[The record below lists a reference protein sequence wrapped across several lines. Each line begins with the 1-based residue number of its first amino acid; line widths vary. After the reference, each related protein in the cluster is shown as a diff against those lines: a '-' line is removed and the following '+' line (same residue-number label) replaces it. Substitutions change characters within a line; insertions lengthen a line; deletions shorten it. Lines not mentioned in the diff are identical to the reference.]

1 MMKSKKQIFFRSFKK
16 IEDIVFSLSTLII
29 FLPVIIIITILSLF
43 IQGRPIFYVSE
54 RVVGYQ
60 KKIHVI
66 KFRTMVK
73 DAKDPKWRLEEK
85 YMKDGYLDVPIY
97 SDVYTPFGRF
107 LEKTQLVEILQVFHV
122 LFNHMSFVGN
132 RPLPEKNVNI
142 LKERFPET
150 WQERFNSP
158 AGMTGITQVAGK
170 FNLTSEQRLELE
182 SLYSQVYREGNVLKA
197 DAYIFFSTIILLLL
211 RDASAYRSYE
221 SAKNVLTACLRK

>member
-1 MMKSKKQIFFRSFKK
+1 MNSKKQVFYKSFKK
-16 IEDIVFSLSTLII
+16 VEDIAFSLFTLII
-29 FLPVIIIITILSLF
+29 FLPIIIIIIILSFF

-54 RVVGYQ
+54 RIVGLQ
-60 KKIHVI
+60 KKIHII

-73 DAKDPKWRLEEK
+73 DAKSPKWGLEEK
-85 YMKDGYLDVPIY
+85 YMRDGYLDVPIF
-97 SDVYTPFGRF
+97 SEVYTPFGRI

-132 RPLPEKNVNI
+132 RPLPEKNVEL
-142 LKERFPET
+142 LKKRFPDT
-150 WQERFNSP
+150 WQERFKSP

-182 SLYSQVYREGNVLKA
+182 SLYSKVYQEGNILKA

-211 RDASAYRSYE
+211 KDASAYRSYD
-221 SAKNVLTACLRK
+221 SAKNVLSACLNK

>member
-1 MMKSKKQIFFRSFKK
+1 MNSKRQIFYKSIKK
-16 IEDIVFSLSTLII
+16 IEDIVFSLTTLIL
-29 FLPVIIIITILSLF
+29 FLPIIIIIIILSFF
-43 IQGRPIFYVSE
+43 INGLPIFYVSE
-54 RVVGYQ
+54 RIVALG
-60 KKIHVI
+60 KKIHII

-73 DAKDPKWRLEEK
+73 DAKSPKWGLEDK
-85 YMKDGYLDVPIY
+85 YMKDGYLDVPIF

-132 RPLPEKNVNI
+132 RPLPEKNVDL
-142 LKERFPET
+142 LKLKFPDTWYERFK
-150 WQERFNSP
+150 SP

-182 SLYSQVYREGNVLKA
+182 SLYSKVYHEGNVLKA

-211 RDASAYRSYE
+211 KDASAYRSYD
-221 SAKNVLTACLRK
+221 SAKNVLTACLKNK

>member
-1 MMKSKKQIFFRSFKK
+1 MSLKKQIFFRSFKK
-16 IEDIVFSLSTLII
+16 LEDIVFSLSTLIL
-29 FLPVIIIITILSLF
+29 FLPIIIIVTIISL
-43 IQGRPIFYVSE
+43 IVQGKPIFYISE
-54 RVVGYQ
+54 RVVGFG

-73 DAKDPKWRLEEK
+73 DAKDPKWGLEEK

-97 SDVYTPFGRF
+97 SKVYTPFGRF

-122 LFNHMSFVGN
+122 LFNRMSFVGN
-132 RPLPEKNVNI
+132 RPLPENNVKI
-142 LKERFPET
+142 LKEKFPNT
-150 WQERFNSP
+150 WQLRFNSP

>member
-1 MMKSKKQIFFRSFKK
+1 MNSKKQFFYKSFKK
-16 IEDIVFSLSTLII
+16 VEDIVFSLFTLII
-29 FLPVIIIITILSLF
+29 FLPIIIIIIILSFF

-54 RVVGYQ
+54 RIVGLQ
-60 KKIHVI
+60 KKIHII

-73 DAKDPKWRLEEK
+73 DAKDPKWGLEEK
-85 YMKDGYLDVPIY
+85 YMRDGYLYVPIF
-97 SDVYTPFGRF
+97 SEVYTPFGRI

-132 RPLPEKNVNI
+132 RPLPENNVEL
-142 LKERFPET
+142 LKKRFPDSWHERFK
-150 WQERFNSP
+150 SP

-182 SLYSQVYREGNVLKA
+182 SLYSKVYQEGNILKA

-211 RDASAYRSYE
+211 KDASAYRSYD
-221 SAKNVLTACLRK
+221 SAKNVLSACLK

>member
-1 MMKSKKQIFFRSFKK
+1 MNTKKQVFYRIIKK
-16 IEDIVFSLSTLII
+16 VEDIVFSLSTLIV
-29 FLPVIIIITILSLF
+29 FLPIIIIIIILSFF

-54 RVVGYQ
+54 RLVGLQ
-60 KKIHVI
+60 KKIRIV

-73 DAKDPKWRLEEK
+73 DALDPKWKLEEK
-85 YMKDGYLDVPIY
+85 YMKDGYLDVPI
-97 SDVYTPFGRF
+97 SSKVYTPFGRL

-122 LFNHMSFVGN
+122 LFNRMSFVGN
-132 RPLPEKNVNI
+132 RPLPEKNVEL
-142 LKERFPET
+142 LKKKFPDT

-182 SLYSQVYREGNVLKA
+182 SLYSKVYQEGDILKA

-211 RDASAYRSYE
+211 KDASAYRSYD
-221 SAKNVLTACLRK
+221 SAKNVLTACLRD

>member
-1 MMKSKKQIFFRSFKK
+1 
-16 IEDIVFSLSTLII
+16 
-29 FLPVIIIITILSLF
+29 
-43 IQGRPIFYVSE
+43 
-54 RVVGYQ
+54 
-60 KKIHVI
+60 
-66 KFRTMVK
+66 MVK
-73 DAKDPKWRLEEK
+73 DAKDPKWGLEEK

-132 RPLPEKNVNI
+132 RPLPEKNVKI
-142 LKERFPET
+142 LKDRFPET
-150 WQERFNSP
+150 WQERFSSP

-182 SLYSQVYREGNVLKA
+182 SLYSQVYREGNILKA

-211 RDASAYRSYE
+211 RDVSAYRSYE

>member
-1 MMKSKKQIFFRSFKK
+1 MNSKKQLFYRSIKK
-16 IEDIVFSLSTLII
+16 IEDIVFSVTTLII
-29 FLPVIIIITILSLF
+29 FLPIIIIIIILSFF

-54 RVVGYQ
+54 RIVGLQ
-60 KKIHVI
+60 KKIHII

-73 DAKDPKWRLEEK
+73 DAKSPKWNLEEK
-85 YMKDGYLDVPIY
+85 YMKDGYLDVPII
-97 SDVYTPFGRF
+97 SEVYTPFGRL

-132 RPLPEKNVNI
+132 RPLPENNVKI
-142 LKERFPET
+142 LKKKFPDT
-150 WQERFNSP
+150 WQERFKSP

-182 SLYSQVYREGNVLKA
+182 SLYSKVYHEGNILKA

-211 RDASAYRSYE
+211 KDASAYRSYD
-221 SAKNVLTACLRK
+221 SAKNVLTACLNK

>member
-1 MMKSKKQIFFRSFKK
+1 MNTKKQVFYRIIKK
-16 IEDIVFSLSTLII
+16 VEDIVFSLSTLIV
-29 FLPVIIIITILSLF
+29 FLPIIIIIIILSFF

-54 RVVGYQ
+54 RLVGLQ
-60 KKIHVI
+60 KKIRIV

-73 DAKDPKWRLEEK
+73 DALDPKWKLEEK
-85 YMKDGYLDVPIY
+85 YMKDGYLDVPI
-97 SDVYTPFGRF
+97 SSKVYTPFGRL

-122 LFNHMSFVGN
+122 LFNGMSFVGN
-132 RPLPEKNVNI
+132 RPLPEKNVEL
-142 LKERFPET
+142 LKKKFPDT

-182 SLYSQVYREGNVLKA
+182 SLYSKVYQEGNILKA

-211 RDASAYRSYE
+211 KDASAYRSYD
-221 SAKNVLTACLRK
+221 SAKNVLTACLRD

>member
-1 MMKSKKQIFFRSFKK
+1 MSSRKQLFFRGFKK
-16 IEDIVFSLSTLII
+16 LEDIIFSLSTLII
-29 FLPVIIIITILSLF
+29 FLPVIIIVTITSLF
-43 IQGRPIFYVSE
+43 MQGRPIFYISE
-54 RVVGYQ
+54 RVVGFQ

-73 DAKDPKWRLEEK
+73 DAKDPKWALEEK

-97 SDVYTPFGRF
+97 SKVYTPFGRF

-132 RPLPEKNVNI
+132 RPLPEKNVEI
-142 LKERFPET
+142 LKESFPKT
-150 WQERFNSP
+150 WKERFDSP

-170 FNLTSEQRLELE
+170 FNLTAEQRLELE
-182 SLYSQVYREGNVLKA
+182 SLYSKVYKEGNVLKA
-197 DAYIFFSTIILLLL
+197 DAYIFFSTLILLLL
-211 RDASAYRSYE
+211 KDASAYRSYE